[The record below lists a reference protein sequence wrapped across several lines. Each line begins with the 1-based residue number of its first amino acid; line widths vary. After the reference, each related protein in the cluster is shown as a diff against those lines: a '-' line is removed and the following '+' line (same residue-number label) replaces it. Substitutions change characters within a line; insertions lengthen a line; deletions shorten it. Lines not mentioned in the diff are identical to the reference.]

1 MQYGLGMSGDRGLD
15 VVIFGATSFAGQLVA
30 EYLAGHTPKGT
41 RIGLAGRS
49 AEKLAAVQARLGPEA
64 AGWPVLVADVNDLR
78 TLVEL
83 ANAAR
88 VVATTVGPYR
98 QSGINLVEA
107 CVSAGTHYADL
118 TGEVLFIRDSID
130 RFHNLA
136 ARKGVRVVHSCGFD
150 SIPSDLGALLLHNAA
165 TADSAGDLQ
174 DTTLVVK
181 VFKGSASGGTVA
193 SMKLHLDELRNDP
206 QSRRIASDPYA
217 LSPDRSEEPDLGD
230 ESDLL
235 GVDYD
240 RDLETWFAPF
250 VMAGINT
257 RVVRRS
263 NALKGWAY
271 GRQFR
276 YREVTDCG
284 PGPAGAM
291 KAAAL
296 TAALGTAVGGLSF
309 RPSRALLD
317 RVLPRPGTGP
327 DEKARKSGRFDIEV
341 HTRTSNGVRYVT
353 RVAAEGDPGYA
364 STSVMLGESALC
376 LALDH
381 DLPEASGVL
390 TPATAMGVALAER
403 LRAAGQTLTTTR
415 VG

>member
-1 MQYGLGMSGDRGLD
+1 MRGDRGLD

-30 EYLAGHTPKGT
+30 EYLARHAPKET

-49 AEKLAAVQARLGPEA
+49 AEKLATVQAHLGPEA
-64 AGWPVLVADVNDLR
+64 ARWPVFVADIDDPR
-78 TLVEL
+78 SL
-83 ANAAR
+83 AEMVNAAR

-98 QSGINLVEA
+98 RNGINLVEA

-118 TGEVLFIRDSID
+118 TGEVLFIRESID
-130 RFHNLA
+130 RFHDLA
-136 ARKGVRVVHSCGFD
+136 ARKGVRIVHACGFD
-150 SIPSDLGALLLHNAA
+150 SIPSDLGALLLHKAA
-165 TADSAGDLQ
+165 IADSAGDLQ

-181 VFKGSASGGTVA
+181 AFKGSASGGTVA
-193 SMKLHLDELRNDP
+193 SMKLHLDELRNNP
-206 QSRRIASDPYA
+206 QSQRIAADPYA
-217 LSPDRSEEPDLGD
+217 LSPDRSEEPDLGN

-235 GVDYD
+235 GMEYEP
-240 RDLETWFAPF
+240 DLGTWVAPF

-271 GRQFR
+271 GRRFR

-284 PGPAGAM
+284 RGPAGVM
-291 KAAAL
+291 RAAAV
-296 TAALGTAVGGLSF
+296 TAALGSAVRGLSF
-309 RPSRALLD
+309 RPTRVLLD
-317 RVLPRPGTGP
+317 RVLPKPGTGP

-341 HTRTSNGVRYVT
+341 HTRTSGGVRYVA
-353 RVAAEGDPGYA
+353 RVAARGDPGYA

-376 LALDH
+376 LAMD
-381 DLPEASGVL
+381 DLPDASGVL

-403 LRAAGQTLTTTR
+403 LRAAGQTFMTTR
-415 VG
+415 AH

>member
-1 MQYGLGMSGDRGLD
+1 VSGDRGLD
-15 VVIFGATSFAGQLVA
+15 LVIFGATSFAGQLAA
-30 EYLAGHTPKGT
+30 EYLARHAPKGT

-49 AEKLAAVQARLGPEA
+49 AEKLAAVQAHLGPEA
-64 AGWPVLVADVNDLR
+64 AKWPVLVADVNDPRSLA
-78 TLVEL
+78 EM

-88 VVATTVGPYR
+88 VVVTTVGPYR
-98 QSGINLVEA
+98 RNGINLVEA
-107 CVSAGTHYADL
+107 CVNAGTHYADL
-118 TGEVLFIRDSID
+118 TGEVLFIRESID
-130 RFHNLA
+130 RFHDLA

-150 SIPSDLGALLLHNAA
+150 SIPSDLGALLLHHAA

-174 DTTLVVK
+174 DTTLLVK
-181 VFKGSASGGTVA
+181 VFKGSASGGTIA
-193 SMKLHLDELRNDP
+193 SMKLHLDELRTNA

-230 ESDLL
+230 ENDLL
-235 GVDYD
+235 GMEYE
-240 RDLETWFAPF
+240 RDLGTWVAPF

-284 PGPAGAM
+284 DGPAGAM
-291 KAAAL
+291 KAAAM
-296 TAALGTAVGGLSF
+296 TAALGTAVGGLGF
-309 RPSRALLD
+309 RPSRVLLD
-317 RVLPRPGTGP
+317 RVLPQPGTGP
-327 DEKARKSGRFDIEV
+327 NENARTSGRFDLEV
-341 HTRTSNGVRYVT
+341 HTRTSSGVRYVA
-353 RVAAEGDPGYA
+353 RVAAQGDPGYA

-381 DLPEASGVL
+381 DLPDASGVL
-390 TPATAMGVALAER
+390 TPATAMGIALAER
-403 LRAAGQTLTTTR
+403 LRAAGQTFMTTR
-415 VG
+415 VH